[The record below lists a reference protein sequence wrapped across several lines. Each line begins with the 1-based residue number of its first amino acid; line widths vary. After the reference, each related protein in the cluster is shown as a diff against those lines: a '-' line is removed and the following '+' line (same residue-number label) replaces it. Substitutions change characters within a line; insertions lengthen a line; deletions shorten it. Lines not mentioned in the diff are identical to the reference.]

1 MYSIIWLIGPQ
12 NVFYNLAS
20 YREAMKNRHVCFDK
34 KRLLFA
40 RIVKQP
46 EAMT

>member
-1 MYSIIWLIGPQ
+1 MNSIIK
-12 NVFYNLAS
+12 LAS
-20 YREAMKNRHVCFDK
+20 YREAMKNRQVCFDK

-46 EAMT
+46 ETMT